1 MRFELQFNEA
11 IYRKQ
16 MKLLYDIGYGKKKNY
31 YKYSNY
37 LGFGFVII
45 GFLTIVS
52 QFHEGYLFIIVG
64 IYLLISY
71 YHFSFKDKRILQ
83 KYEFEQLEVIDVLRN
98 NPNVIFEFNGEGL
111 IYSDYSGEL
120 LIKWDE
126 FLNYIEEDENI
137 FLIKKGFQ
145 PFCIGK
151 SEIGKD
157 NYYLTLDFID
167 RNVKKL

>member
-31 YKYSNY
+31 YKHSNY
-37 LGFGFVII
+37 LGFGVVII

-52 QFHEGYLFIIVG
+52 QFREGYLFIIVG
-64 IYLLISY
+64 LYLLVSY

-98 NPNVIFEFNGEGL
+98 NPNVIFEFNGE
-111 IYSDYSGEL
+111 
-120 LIKWDE
+120 
-126 FLNYIEEDENI
+126 
-137 FLIKKGFQ
+137 
-145 PFCIGK
+145 
-151 SEIGKD
+151 
-157 NYYLTLDFID
+157 
-167 RNVKKL
+167 R